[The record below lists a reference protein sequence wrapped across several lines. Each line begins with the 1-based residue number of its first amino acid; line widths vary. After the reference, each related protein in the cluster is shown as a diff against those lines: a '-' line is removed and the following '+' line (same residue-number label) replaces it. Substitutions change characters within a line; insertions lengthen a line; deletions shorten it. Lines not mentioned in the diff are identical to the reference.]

1 MEVEEQPV
9 SEDVP
14 LVSSSRG
21 HQVELGNLADNDGR
35 IAVVDSVNKFQWG
48 FFYVF
53 CFLVDHCISYIA
65 GVVSKCLLRLFCGLY
80 CLAGQYINCE
90 KSSSKCF
97 SVFGFFCFFL
107 QLCLCVGYVGT
118 VGTIEGLRIAN
129 YSFIINIT
137 VNDSI
142 NCTLP
147 QEHWKF
153 STAVTVS
160 AVAAIFLRFNDS
172 GRLNSCLYYS
182 LPLLSLKHAA
192 LVNVAL
198 MDVAVARFAALLKES
213 TRKAVNVLIMSS

>member
-160 AVAAIFLRFNDS
+160 AVAAIFSYGLMT
-172 GRLNSCLYYS
+172 
-182 LPLLSLKHAA
+182 
-192 LVNVAL
+192 LV
-198 MDVAVARFAALLKES
+198 
-213 TRKAVNVLIMSS
+213 VLIPVCIIRCRCCPEACCSSECCSNGCRCSKICCTV